1 MRWLIRIAAG
11 LVGLVAIAAGAL
23 YLYVRQALPTV
34 NGTLNAPGLAAP
46 VDIVRDRAGVPHITA
61 QTPDDALYALG
72 FVHAQDRLWQMEMN
86 RRIGSGRLSEVVGN
100 NPRTIEADKFLRT
113 LGVRYRAERSLQYLS
128 DDTKRLLAA
137 YARGVNGFLAQ
148 RTGPLPPEFLIMGVV
163 PEPWTPVDSLV
174 WVKMMAWD
182 LSGNWRTE
190 LERLRLST
198 ILSPDQMQDF
208 FPPYPGDKPV
218 RLPDLK
224 QLYQFADAAGLRDAL
239 GRLAELGP
247 DEPQVEGIGSN
258 NWVIDGSRTA
268 TGKPLLANDP
278 HLGLSAP
285 ALWYFAHMSAPGL
298 EVMGAT
304 LPGVPAV
311 VLGRNKRIAWG
322 FTNTGPDTQDLFLE
336 KIDPTDPGK
345 YITPSGPQPFVTR
358 QEVIKVKGADPIA
371 MTVRETR
378 HGPIIS
384 DALDLAR
391 EALGN
396 QDKGYALAFQWT
408 ALMDE
413 DRTADAAMGLAQAMN
428 WDQFVMA
435 VQRFDNPQQNMVY
448 ADVDGNIGYI
458 APARVP
464 IRKPENDLKGLA
476 PAPGWDARY
485 DWAGFIPFEG
495 LPKSYNPASHA
506 IITANH
512 KVVTD
517 DYPYFLTTEWAEP
530 YRAERI
536 AELIAARQVH
546 SVESFRQI
554 QGDVRSGMIRDL
566 LPAMLAVP
574 QTDNAARQALALL
587 APWDGTAAAD
597 RPEALIFWAW
607 YRQFTRLVSEAK
619 FGPAYEAFWQPR
631 PRFTKA
637 LLTDKA
643 VAARWCP
650 AADCTGLA
658 RQALELGLAE
668 LRKLQG
674 DEMSRWR
681 WGEAHYAKSTH
692 MPFSNVAGLRE
703 IFEIRVPTG
712 GDTYTVNVGRN
723 RMNDRE
729 APFASVHAASLRAI
743 YDLADLD
750 RSLFMHSTGQ
760 SGNPMS
766 PRYADLAGP
775 WAEVDYLPMSMNKAD
790 YEAGALGRLMLTP
803 K

>member
-1 MRWLIRIAAG
+1 MRWFIRIAAG
-11 LVGLVAIAAGAL
+11 LVGLVAIAVGAL

-34 NGTLNAPGLAAP
+34 NGTLSAAGLSAP

-61 QTPDDALYALG
+61 QTPDDAFYALG

-113 LGVRYRAERSLQYLS
+113 LGVRYRAERAFAYLS
-128 DDTKRLLAA
+128 DDTKRIFDA
-137 YARGVNGFLAQ
+137 YARGVNGFMEQ
-148 RTGPLPPEFLIMGVV
+148 RSGPLPPEFLIMGVV

-198 ILSPDQMQDF
+198 VLSPDEMQDF
-208 FPPYPGDKPV
+208 FPPYPGDQPV
-218 RLPDLK
+218 RLPDLR
-224 QLYQFADAAGLRDAL
+224 QVYQFADAGLVRDAL
-239 GRLAELGP
+239 GRLAELAPG
-247 DEPQVEGIGSN
+247 EPQVEGIGSN
-258 NWVIDGSRTA
+258 NWVIDGTRTA

-304 LPGVPAV
+304 LPGVPSV
-311 VLGRNKRIAWG
+311 ILGRNKRIAWG
-322 FTNTGPDTQDLFLE
+322 FTNTGPDTQDLFIE
-336 KIDPTDPGK
+336 KIDPADPTK
-345 YITPSGPQPFVTR
+345 YLTPDGPQAFVTR
-358 QEVIKVKGADPIA
+358 QEVIRIKGAEPIT

-378 HGPIIS
+378 HGPVIS
-384 DALDLAR
+384 DALAIAR
-391 EALGN
+391 DALGN
-396 QDKGYALAFQWT
+396 QNKGYALAFQWT
-408 ALMDE
+408 ALMDD
-413 DRTADAAMGLAQAMN
+413 DRTADAALGLAQAGN
-428 WDQFVMA
+428 WDEFVQA

-458 APARVP
+458 APAKVP
-464 IRKPENDLKGLA
+464 MRKPENDLKGLV

-495 LPKSYNPASHA
+495 LPKSYNPPSHA

-546 SVESFRQI
+546 SVDSFRQI
-554 QGDVRSGMIRDL
+554 QGDIRSGMIRDL

-574 QTDNAARQALALL
+574 QADAAARQAQGLL

-607 YRQFTRLVSEAK
+607 YRQFTKAVTEAK
-619 FGPAYEAFWQPR
+619 LGPAYEAVWQPR

-643 VAARWCP
+643 TATRWCGG
-650 AADCTGLA
+650 DCTPLA
-658 RQALELGLAE
+658 RKALELALAD

-674 DEMSRWR
+674 DEMTRWR
-681 WGEAHYAKSTH
+681 WGDAHYAKSTH

-712 GDTYTVNVGRN
+712 GDTYTVNVGRS
-723 RMNDRE
+723 RLSDRE
-729 APFASVHAASLRAI
+729 APFANVHAASLRAI

-750 RSLFMHSTGQ
+750 RSLFMQSTGQ

-766 PRYADLAGP
+766 PRYSDLAGP
-775 WAEVDYLPMSMNKAD
+775 WAEVEFLPMTMNKAD
-790 YEAGALGRLMLTP
+790 YEAGATGRLLLTP

>member
-1 MRWLIRIAAG
+1 MRWFIRIAAG
-11 LVGLVAIAAGAL
+11 LVGLVAIAVGAL
-23 YLYVRQALPTV
+23 YLYVRQALPTTG
-34 NGTLNAPGLAAP
+34 GTLSAAGLSAP

-61 QTPDDALYALG
+61 QTPDDAFYALG

-113 LGVRYRAERSLQYLS
+113 LGVRYRAERAFAYLS
-128 DDTKRLLAA
+128 DDTKRIFDA
-137 YARGVNGFLAQ
+137 YARGVNGFMAQ
-148 RTGPLPPEFLIMGVV
+148 RSGPLPPEFLIMGVV

-198 ILSPDQMQDF
+198 VLSPDEMQDF
-208 FPPYPGDKPV
+208 FPPYPGDQPV
-218 RLPDLK
+218 RLPDLR
-224 QLYQFADAAGLRDAL
+224 QVYQFADAGRLRDAL

-247 DEPQVEGIGSN
+247 GEPQVEGIGSN
-258 NWVIDGSRTA
+258 NWVIDGTRTA

-304 LPGVPAV
+304 LPGVPSV
-311 VLGRNKRIAWG
+311 ILGRNKRIAWG
-322 FTNTGPDTQDLFLE
+322 FTNTGPDTQDLFIE
-336 KIDPTDPGK
+336 KIDPADPTR
-345 YITPSGPQPFVTR
+345 YLTPTGPQPFVTR
-358 QEVIKVKGADPIA
+358 QEVINVKGAEPIT

-378 HGPIIS
+378 HGPVIS

-391 EALGN
+391 DALGSQN
-396 QDKGYALAFQWT
+396 KGYALAFQWT
-408 ALMDE
+408 ALMDD
-413 DRTADAAMGLAQAMN
+413 DRTADAALGLAQAGN
-428 WDQFVMA
+428 WDEFIQA

-458 APARVP
+458 APAKVP
-464 IRKPENDLKGLA
+464 IRKPENDLKGLV

-495 LPKSYNPASHA
+495 LPKSYNPPSHA

-554 QGDVRSGMIRDL
+554 QGDIRSGMIRDL

-574 QTDNAARQALALL
+574 QADPAARQAQALL
-587 APWDGTAAAD
+587 APWDGTAAPD

-607 YRQFTRLVSEAK
+607 YRQFTKAVTEAK
-619 FGPAYEAFWQPR
+619 FGPAYEAVWQPR

-643 VAARWCP
+643 TATRWCGG
-650 AADCTGLA
+650 DCTPIARKALEQGLA
-658 RQALELGLAE
+658 D

-674 DEMSRWR
+674 DEMTRWR
-681 WGEAHYAKSTH
+681 WGDAHYAKSTH

-712 GDTYTVNVGRN
+712 GDAYTVNVGRS
-723 RMNDRE
+723 RLSDRD

-750 RSLFMHSTGQ
+750 RSLFMQSTGQ

-766 PRYADLAGP
+766 PRYSDLAGP
-775 WAEVDYLPMSMNKAD
+775 WAEVEFLPMSMNKAD
-790 YEAGALGRLMLTP
+790 YEAGATGRLLLTP